1 MEFEKY
7 HSKGYFIVYLEETWF
22 NSYDTVCKMW
32 TDNSSLC
39 AVLGQPYRGKEFSF
53 VMLVALRDLS
63 LELFFILEKNIKLHA
78 AYHDNMNG
86 KVFKDWFEI
95 DLLPNLLIERNV
107 VI

>member
-1 MEFEKY
+1 
-7 HSKGYFIVYLEETWF
+7 
-22 NSYDTVCKMW
+22 
-32 TDNSSLC
+32 
-39 AVLGQPYRGKEFSF
+39 
-53 VMLVALRDLS
+53 MLVALRDLS

-78 AYHDNMNG
+78 DYHDNMNG